1 MTGINTPTKRTLSS
15 SLTSS
20 SSTSSTSPLLNI
32 NRPIDSRFLK
42 QWSLFADNGT
52 LIDDLSF
59 SYYFHSQDANQWLHL
74 LSLLCIHLALALLL
88 ALAYSPASVPVVAI
102 AVFLPY
108 AITLI
113 ALEYVSGLVFS
124 AWFTLALVASSLL
137 LQFRDIAWI
146 PALLTL
152 IVMPPMQL
160 VGHVCVER
168 RLPAFRA
175 FEALFTTPTFLM
187 IRALSIF
194 GAFPHVM
201 AEIKKRSVRW
211 RDYRQRT
218 FGNAV
223 IPSTE

>member
-1 MTGINTPTKRTLSS
+1 M
-15 SLTSS
+15 
-20 SSTSSTSPLLNI
+20 
-32 NRPIDSRFLK
+32 
-42 QWSLFADNGT
+42 FADSGT

-74 LSLLCIHLALALLL
+74 LSLLCIYVALAVLL
-88 ALAYSPASVPVVAI
+88 ALAYAPAGVPVVGI
-102 AVFLPY
+102 CVFLPY

-113 ALEYVSGLVFS
+113 ALEYVSGLAFA
-124 AWFTLALVASSLL
+124 AWFTASLVASSLL
-137 LQFRDIAWI
+137 LEFRHIAWI
-146 PALLTL
+146 PALVTL

-187 IRALSIF
+187 IRAMSLCN
-194 GAFPHVM
+194 AFPLVM
-201 AEIKKRSVRW
+201 AEIKKRSARW
-211 RDYRQRT
+211 RDWRQRT

-223 IPSTE
+223 VPSTE